1 MTCLGK
7 PLGQRV
13 LIYSALKHMISLGSS
28 TESALLRLMTFLGTL
43 FCRISFD
50 DNFGFGFKT
59 RITESKSEMIK
70 VAAVN
75 ATHSS

>member
-1 MTCLGK
+1 MCLI
-7 PLGQRV
+7 L
-13 LIYSALKHMISLGSS
+13 SAKYYLDDPVTQAQAQIRGMGNEEWGEI
-28 TESALLRLMTFLGTL
+28 FLFP

>member
-1 MTCLGK
+1 MCLILSAK
-7 PLGQRV
+7 YYLYDPLTLVFCLVEEWGE
-13 LIYSALKHMISLGSS
+13 I
-28 TESALLRLMTFLGTL
+28 FLFP

-50 DNFGFGFKT
+50 DNFRFGFKT